1 MNPWP
6 SLPFAVALLVAQG
19 GTASASPLLK
29 THLGPAPAAQSSDVP
44 LYRVTVVQGSAKA
57 INYRNLKHS
66 TEIDLLG
73 TVLVPNASGE
83 AKVRS
88 QDGVIQ
94 ISAKFKNLPPA
105 STFGGEFLTYVL
117 WGISP
122 EGRASNLGEVLLQN
136 GHGWV
141 KVTEKLQTFGLVVTA
156 EPYFAVT
163 QPSDVVVLEN
173 AVRKGSTQQF
183 EFIDAKY
190 ELLKRGQYTLNLKP
204 LEPLAMD
211 AKTPLGLYQARNAVR
226 IARAAGAQAYA
237 PEAFGKAQQYL
248 VEAEGPKGGPKAKAI
263 AAREAVQRA
272 EDARLIAVQRQ
283 NVEQVALE
291 RKQNEDKVD
300 VANRATAVATA
311 AQDAALRQS
320 RQTARDNQGLR
331 TSNEGLQVRNEGLQ
345 NRNDGLQNK
354 NEGLQNQNEGL
365 QVRNDG
371 LQDRNEDLQARNE
384 GLRNRLMVELNAVL
398 QTRATARGLIVNM
411 SGVLFENGKATLL
424 PTAREKLAKIA
435 GILSTHKGLK
445 IEAEG
450 FTDSNGSD
458 ASNQILSEKRAQ
470 NAMDY
475 LVQQGVAGEAISF
488 KGFGPS
494 HPIATNETAAGRQ
507 ENRRVE
513 LVVSGE
519 GLTTPQTAGM

>member
-1 MNPWP
+1 MNLWKT
-6 SLPFAVALLVAQG
+6 LPFASALLVAQAG
-19 GTASASPLLK
+19 VAFITPNPNPNLA
-29 THLGPAPAAQSSDVP
+29 PAPVAQPSDVP

-57 INYRNLKHS
+57 INYRNLKYS

-73 TVLVPNASGE
+73 TVLVPHASGE
-83 AKVRS
+83 ARVKS
-88 QDGVIQ
+88 ADGAIQ

-122 EGRASNLGEVLLQN
+122 EGRASNLGEVLLK
-136 GHGWV
+136 HGKGSV
-141 KVTEKLQTFGLVVTA
+141 KVSEKLQTFGLVVTA

-173 AVRKGSTQQF
+173 AVRKGSTEQF

-190 ELLKRGQYTLNLKP
+190 ELLKRGQYTLNLNP
-204 LEPLAMD
+204 LEPLVMD
-211 AKTPLGLYQARNAVR
+211 AKTPLGVYQARNAVR
-226 IARAAGAQAYA
+226 IARAAGASAYA
-237 PEAFGKAQQYL
+237 PDAFGKAQQYL
-248 VEAEGPKGGPKAKAI
+248 AQAETPKEGAKVRAI

-283 NVEQVALE
+283 QVEQVALE
-291 RKQNEDKVD
+291 RKLNQDKVNE
-300 VANRATAVATA
+300 ANRETAKAAA
-311 AQDAALRQS
+311 AQDAALRLS
-320 RQTARDNQGLR
+320 RQAAAENQGLR
-331 TSNEGLQVRNEGLQ
+331 TANEGLQTRNQGLEVRNE
-345 NRNDGLQNK
+345 N
-354 NEGLQNQNEGL
+354 
-365 QVRNDG
+365 
-371 LQDRNEDLQARNE
+371 LQARNE

-411 SGVLFENGKATLL
+411 SGVLFENGKAELV
-424 PTAREKLAKIA
+424 PAAREKLAKIA

-458 ASNQILSEKRAQ
+458 ASNQVLSEKRAQ
-470 NAMDY
+470 NTRDY
-475 LVQQGVAGEAISF
+475 LVQQGVATDAISF
-488 KGFGPS
+488 KGFGES
-494 HPIATNETAAGRQ
+494 NPIATNETSAGRQ

-519 GLTTPQTAGM
+519 GLSAPKAAGL

>member
-1 MNPWP
+1 MNLWKT
-6 SLPFAVALLVAQG
+6 LPFVTALLVAQAG
-19 GTASASPLLK
+19 VAFATPLPSP
-29 THLGPAPAAQSSDVP
+29 GQGPAAQPSDVP

-57 INYRNLKHS
+57 INYRNLKSS

-83 AKVRS
+83 AKIRS
-88 QDGVIQ
+88 SDGAIH
-94 ISAKFKNLPPA
+94 ISAKFKHLPPA

-122 EGRASNLGEVLLQN
+122 EGRASNLGEVLLDN
-136 GHGWV
+136 GKGSV

-173 AVRKGSTQQF
+173 AVRKGSKEQF

-190 ELLKRGQYTLNLKP
+190 ELLKRGQYTLNLTP

-226 IARAAGAQAYA
+226 IARAAGASTYA
-237 PEAFGKAQQYL
+237 REAFDKAQQYL
-248 VEAEGPKGGPKAKAI
+248 DQAEAPNGGTKAQAI
-263 AAREAVQRA
+263 SAREAVQRA
-272 EDARLIAVQRQ
+272 EDARLIAIQRQ
-283 NVEQVALE
+283 NAAQVALE
-291 RKQNEDKVD
+291 RKRNQDQVD
-300 VANRATAVATA
+300 EANRETARASA

-320 RQTARDNQGLR
+320 RQAAAENQGLR
-331 TSNEGLQVRNEGLQ
+331 ATNEGLQI
-345 NRNDGLQNK
+345 RNDGL
-354 NEGLQNQNEGL
+354 E
-365 QVRNDG
+365 VRN
-371 LQDRNEDLQARNE
+371 ESLQARNE
-384 GLRNRLMVELNAVL
+384 GLRDRLMVELNAVL
-398 QTRATARGLIVNM
+398 QTHATARGLIVNM
-411 SGVLFENGKATLL
+411 SGVLFENGKAALL
-424 PTAREKLAKIA
+424 PAAREKLAKIA

-450 FTDSNGSD
+450 FTDSKGSD
-458 ASNQILSEKRAQ
+458 ASNQVLSEKRAQ
-470 NAMDY
+470 NTRDY
-475 LVQQGVAGEAISF
+475 LVQQGVAVEAISF
-488 KGFGPS
+488 KGFGES

-519 GLTTPQTAGM
+519 GLSATKAAGF

>member
-1 MNPWP
+1 MNLWKT
-6 SLPFAVALLVAQG
+6 LPFATAFLVAQAG
-19 GTASASPLLK
+19 VASLTP
-29 THLGPAPAAQSSDVP
+29 GPNPYLALAPTAQSSDVP

-57 INYRNLKHS
+57 INYRNLKHT

-73 TVLVPNASGE
+73 TVLVPHASGE

-88 QDGVIQ
+88 SDGVIH

-122 EGRASNLGEVLLQN
+122 EGRASNLGEVLLQQ
-136 GHGWV
+136 GQGRV

-190 ELLKRGQYTLNLKP
+190 ELLKRGQYTLNLNP
-204 LEPLAMD
+204 LEPLVMD
-211 AKTPLGLYQARNAVR
+211 AKTPLGVYQARNAVR
-226 IARAAGAQAYA
+226 IARAAGASAYA

-248 VEAEGPKGGPKAKAI
+248 AQAEAPKAGAKARAI
-263 AAREAVQRA
+263 SAREAVQRA

-291 RKQNEDKVD
+291 RKLNQDKVD
-300 VANRATAVATA
+300 EANRETARASA

-320 RQTARDNQGLR
+320 RQAAVENRGLR
-331 TSNEGLQVRNEGLQ
+331 TANEGLQIRNEGL
-345 NRNDGLQNK
+345 
-354 NEGLQNQNEGL
+354 E
-365 QVRNDG
+365 VRNEN
-371 LQDRNEDLQARNE
+371 LQTRNE
-384 GLRNRLMVELNAVL
+384 GLRNRLMSELNAVL

-411 SGVLFENGKATLL
+411 SGVLFENGKAALL
-424 PTAREKLAKIA
+424 PAAREKLAKIA

-458 ASNQILSEKRAQ
+458 ASNQVLSEKRAQ
-470 NAMDY
+470 NTRDY
-475 LVQQGVAGEAISF
+475 LVEQGVASEAISF
-488 KGFGPS
+488 KGLGES
-494 HPIATNETAAGRQ
+494 NPIATNDTAAGRQ

-519 GLTTPQTAGM
+519 GLSGTKTAGL